1 MSPSGD
7 MAQQSTTQRNS
18 DHSSLNWRA
27 SSCTGI
33 ISSQEA
39 TRHEKLRCNEN
50 YVSEYY
56 FTRSPKDTS
65 QQLGAAFRDATDI

>member
-27 SSCTGI
+27 SSCTCI
-33 ISSQEA
+33 ISFKEA
-39 TRHEKLRCNEN
+39 TRHEKLRCNAN
-50 YVSEYY
+50 YVSKCS
-56 FTRSPKDTS
+56 FARTPHDTS
-65 QQLGAAFRDATDI
+65 VTWRSM